1 MGYLYIFLTIFFTV
15 YGQLVLKWRMN
26 LKGQLPEAFSDKI
39 QFMIH
44 AYLDPWVISGFV
56 VAFMA
61 SLTWAMAMT
70 KFQLSQAYPF
80 MSLSY
85 VFVFALSVLLF
96 NEEVNLYKIIGCA
109 MVLLGTII
117 IAKVN

>member
-1 MGYLYIFLTIFFTV
+1 MGYLYIFLTIAFTV

-26 LKGQLPEAFSDKI
+26 MKGQLPVAFTDKI
-39 QFMIH
+39 QFMMH

-85 VFVFALSVLLF
+85 VIVFALSVFLF

-109 MVLLGTII
+109 LVLLGII
-117 IAKVN
+117 IIGRSS

>member
-1 MGYLYIFLTIFFTV
+1 
-15 YGQLVLKWRMN
+15 MN
-26 LKGQLPEAFSDKI
+26 MKGQLPEALSDKI

-80 MSLSY
+80 MSLTY
-85 VFVFALSVLLF
+85 VIVFALSVFLF

-109 MVLLGTII
+109 LVLLGII
-117 IAKVN
+117 IVAKAS

>member
-1 MGYLYIFLTIFFTV
+1 MGYWYIFLTIAFTV

-26 LKGQLPEAFSDKI
+26 MKGQLPAAFSDKI
-39 QFMIH
+39 QFLIH

-85 VFVFALSVLLF
+85 VIVFAFSIFIF
-96 NEEVNLYKIIGCA
+96 NEEVNIYKVIGCA
-109 MVLLGTII
+109 MILLGIII
-117 IAKVN
+117 IAKSS

>member
-1 MGYLYIFLTIFFTV
+1 
-15 YGQLVLKWRMN
+15 MN
-26 LKGQLPEAFSDKI
+26 LKGQLPEAFFDKI
-39 QFMIH
+39 QFMVH

-56 VAFMA
+56 IAFMA

-85 VFVFALSVLLF
+85 VIVFALSVFLF
-96 NEEVNLYKIIGCA
+96 NEEVNLYKIIGCV
-109 MVLLGTII
+109 MVLLGIII
-117 IAKVN
+117 IARSS

>member
-1 MGYLYIFLTIFFTV
+1 M
-15 YGQLVLKWRMN
+15 
-26 LKGQLPEAFSDKI
+26 KGQLPEAFADKI
-39 QFMIH
+39 QFLIH
-44 AYLDPWVISGFV
+44 AYLDPWIISGFV

-85 VFVFALSVLLF
+85 VFVFILSVILF
-96 NEEVNLYKIIGCA
+96 KEDVNIYKIIGF
-109 MVLLGTII
+109 LLILIGVFIVS
-117 IAKVN
+117 KSS

>member
-1 MGYLYIFLTIFFTV
+1 MGYLYIFLTIAFTV

-26 LKGQLPEAFSDKI
+26 MKGQLPAAISDKI
-39 QFMIH
+39 QFMMH
-44 AYLDPWVISGFV
+44 AYLDPWIISGFI

-61 SLTWAMAMT
+61 SLTWSMAMT

-85 VFVFALSVLLF
+85 VIVFTLSVFLF
-96 NEEVNLYKIIGCA
+96 KEEVNLPKIVGSA
-109 MVLLGTII
+109 LVLLGIFII
-117 IAKVN
+117 SRSS

>member
-26 LKGQLPEAFSDKI
+26 MKGQLPPAFSDKI
-39 QFMIH
+39 QFMMH
-44 AYLDPWVISGFV
+44 AYLDPWILSGFF

-85 VFVFALSVLLF
+85 VVVFILSVFLF
-96 NEEVNLYKIIGCA
+96 DEEVNLYKIIGCA
-109 MVLLGTII
+109 MVLLGIII
-117 IAKVN
+117 IAKAS

>member
-1 MGYLYIFLTIFFTV
+1 MGYLYIFLTIAFTV

-56 VAFMA
+56 IAFMA

-80 MSLSY
+80 MTLSY
-85 VFVFALSVLLF
+85 IIVFALSVFLF
-96 NEEVNLYKIIGCA
+96 NEEVNLYKIIGYA
-109 MVLLGTII
+109 FLLLGIII
-117 IAKVN
+117 IAKVS